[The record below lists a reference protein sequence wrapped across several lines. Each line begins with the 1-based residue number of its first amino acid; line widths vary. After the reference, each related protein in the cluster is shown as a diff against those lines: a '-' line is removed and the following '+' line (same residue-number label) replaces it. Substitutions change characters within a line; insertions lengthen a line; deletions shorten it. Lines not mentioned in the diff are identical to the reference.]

1 VKPTIW
7 TSKNKFGPFLG
18 LGGIFLEKKPELS
31 PFVAYKVEKTP
42 RFSQSFGNV
51 AKMWFFTKRG
61 FVQKW
66 PFRDGAEKRPKF
78 TNCAHKA
85 TGKACIC
92 HIDEGMNQHPSRV
105 SHSFH
110 PCTAAVAARRRRCK
124 YASSVHRLTRLFSML
139 EHIYAFEP
147 LFSFTGHF

>member
-1 VKPTIW
+1 MCTHPPDTP
-7 TSKNKFGPFLG
+7 KNYIQSSMFETWFRTVRPVLY
-18 LGGIFLEKKPELS
+18 EM
-31 PFVAYKVEKTP
+31 KVEKTL